1 MTTRGYT
8 KVWRSIHRNTALTL
22 AERVL
27 LTEIM
32 SWEFPKGVRPT
43 TKAELARNTGLSAKT
58 VWQLLKKLEE
68 DGFVTMEPQP
78 KRKALFRVTEQ
89 ARSGAITERLST
101 TSGSTEK
108 QTLVLPQVVHTITSG
123 STDHYLR
130 KYKAPTLI
138 NTGASQSNPKNSL
151 RTLKN
156 CSVTAPKVTLLPPK
170 PKKPKKPTDPRIKR
184 CIDHFFDEHQRLLND
199 KYHVKGAADATAV
212 QRLLKT
218 YDEDDLKRRITA
230 FLTEADPW
238 LRSRGLLRITAL
250 EKHVEKYSAS
260 VSDDD
265 TPRSAEESLAR
276 MYGPDMARRLLQEH
290 DNE

>member
-1 MTTRGYT
+1 MATRGYT
-8 KVWRSIHRNTALTL
+8 KVWRSIHRNTALSL
-22 AERVL
+22 AERAL

-43 TKAELARNTGLSAKT
+43 TKAELARNTGLSPKT
-58 VWQLLKKLEE
+58 VWQLLKKLEA

-78 KRKALFRVTEQ
+78 KRQVLFRVTEQ

-130 KYKAPTLI
+130 KYKAPTLA
-138 NTGASQSNPKNSL
+138 NTGATQPNPKKSL

-156 CSVTAPKVTLLPPK
+156 CSVADPKVQLSPPK
-170 PKKPKKPTDPRIKR
+170 PKKPKKATDPRIKR
-184 CIDHFFDEHQRLLND
+184 CIDHFFQEHQRLLHG
-199 KYHVKGAADATAV
+199 KYHVKGAADATAIK
-212 QRLLKT
+212 RLLDT
-218 YDEDDLKRRITA
+218 YDEEDLKRRITA

-238 LRSRGLLRITAL
+238 LRSRGLLRITTF
-250 EKHVEKYSAS
+250 EKHVEKYAS
-260 VSDDD
+260 VSGWSGPK
-265 TPRSAEESLAR
+265 TTEEALTQIYGADEAR
-276 MYGPDMARRLLQEH
+276 KMLQEW
-290 DNE
+290 DDE